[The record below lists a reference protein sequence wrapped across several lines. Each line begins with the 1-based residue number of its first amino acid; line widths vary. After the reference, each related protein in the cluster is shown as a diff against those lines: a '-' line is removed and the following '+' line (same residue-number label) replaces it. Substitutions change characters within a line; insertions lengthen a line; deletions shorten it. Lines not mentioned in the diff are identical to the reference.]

1 MRNRDDSL
9 LDLTAIAF
17 PDNAIDSHHG
27 FAKFDVG

>member
-1 MRNRDDSL
+1 MGDWDNSL